1 MVERRWVYSAL
12 VSMACFGLMLA
23 FCIPRASDADS
34 RPAAAVRTAKCT
46 VDIASGKESDCTLIK
61 AKDEWILWMNSSS
74 KTRSVHF
81 KPDDNPFTEN
91 SCWNVEPGARA
102 RSGPIALS
110 AAAKTYVSYTSDL
123 PCGSNPPSDGDG
135 SAKVIVQ

>member
-1 MVERRWVYSAL
+1 MGERRWTHATL
-12 VSMACFGLMLA
+12 LSMACFGLILM
-23 FCIPRASDADS
+23 FCVPRASRADF
-34 RPAAAVRTAKCT
+34 RAAAAVRTPKCT

-61 AKDEWILWMNSSS
+61 AKDEWILWTNSSS

-81 KPDDNPFTEN
+81 KSDDNPFTES

-110 AAAKTYVSYTSDL
+110 AAAKTYVSYTSDV
-123 PCGSNPPSDGDG
+123 PCGSSPPSDSG
-135 SAKVIVQ
+135 AEKVIVQ

>member
-1 MVERRWVYSAL
+1 MEQRSCIHAAL
-12 VSMACFGLMLA
+12 VSIVCFGLTLA
-23 FCIPRASDADS
+23 FCAPTATPASS
-34 RPAAAVRTAKCT
+34 RTTAAVRTAKCT

-81 KPDDNPFTEN
+81 KSDDNPFTES

-102 RSGPIALS
+102 RSGPVALS
-110 AAAKTYVSYTSDL
+110 AAAKTYVSYTSDV
-123 PCGSNPPSDGDG
+123 PCGSNPPSDSGA
-135 SAKVIVQ
+135 AKVIVQ